1 MLKKEVTYEDYN
13 GEKRTE
19 TLFFNLTK
27 AEIAKIQ
34 LKENG
39 NFIEYMQRLLQK
51 KKIEELYLFFEDFVR
66 RSYGEKSLDGSKFIK
81 TPEITQDF
89 EFSPAF
95 SEVVMSLVES
105 PDELQRFVM
114 GVIPKDMVKN
124 GEVIDVPAVAS
135 GE

>member
-1 MLKKEVTYEDYN
+1 MLKKEVKYTDYN
-13 GEKRTE
+13 GDERTE

-66 RSYGEKSLDGSKFIK
+66 RSYGEKSPDGSKFIK
-81 TPEITQDF
+81 TPELTQEF

-95 SEVVMSLVES
+95 SEVVMELVQS
-105 PDELQRFVM
+105 PDALQAFVM
-114 GVIPKDMVKN
+114 GVIPKDMVNKK
-124 GEVIDVPAVAS
+124 GTLDVPALAPTD
-135 GE
+135 